1 MATWKTIMARP
12 AEYSPARASSREKSG
27 REDRRGHRGSSRPPV
42 VLCRVMELLEQFRA
56 RYPFPLDDFQLEAIR
71 AIEGG
76 QSVIVSAPTG
86 AGKTLGAEFAIH
98 MALAT
103 GKRIAYTTP
112 LKALSNQKF
121 NDFTRAFGAETGGIL
136 TGDVKVN
143 PHGRVLVMTTEIL
156 RNALYGSGLDD
167 LRYIVLDECHYMGDE
182 ARGTVREEIIVNAPT
197 DVLLVGLSATVANVK
212 EIADWISIVHR
223 PIVPIFHPHRPVP
236 LSYAVADLAG
246 EIHEIAEV
254 RAGRARLVGGEPR
267 GPDDRGRW
275 YTRRVVDPGVLIDG
289 LETRGWLPAIYFIF
303 SRAGCERATD
313 DVLAEGKS
321 LLTTAQQ
328 SDVDHAIDELIHD
341 SPTVAESQLNQ
352 TVFQALRLGVG
363 LHHAGILPS
372 LKRLIELLFERGLC
386 RVVFATET
394 MSLGIHMPA
403 RSVVLQGLTK
413 RTDRGFRSLS
423 HNELTQMAGRA
434 GRRGIDPE
442 GKCVIALDA
451 RDGVED
457 LLRVVDGSPEP
468 IESQF
473 KLGYG
478 SAALLLGTGATPE
491 VLRRRIES
499 SFGQYQN
506 LKRIRATE
514 ADVAALQESLERLRA
529 YAAPCGDFQRVGRY
543 RRARQEV
550 EARRQALGRG
560 ARRGERTAAEAEP
573 GRLILVRRG
582 GAPALAMVLGVHSI
596 RSHRVLIEAL
606 LPHGATVRVKSG
618 VIKRIF
624 WATPPLHVPRDGGRQ
639 TREDGR
645 WRRDGRE
652 GRDHDRRGHDG
663 RGLRQLAEQLER
675 LSVAE
680 LLDRERSQGPEA
692 VLSSIECHRCPWGAT
707 ARCDREWREL
717 ETVTER
723 LGVRRRQL
731 EHLRG
736 AYWQEFLRG
745 VETLGQVGA
754 VRDRQLEGKGRLIAG
769 LRHDNELLVA
779 EGVAHGVFDD
789 VSGPEAAAVC
799 SALIEEARSGDPAL
813 ARAFTKRRP
822 KLKRKLDQLMRVA
835 DTVHEAQRARHLR
848 IPIAVHS
855 GFMPAVFRWA
865 SGEDDWSAI
874 VEEAFGGHEGD
885 LIRAMRRLIAL
896 LRQLA
901 DSPEVPAETG
911 RLLAHA
917 SRVIDRG
924 IVLESALI

>member
-1 MATWKTIMARP
+1 
-12 AEYSPARASSREKSG
+12 
-27 REDRRGHRGSSRPPV
+27 
-42 VLCRVMELLEQFRA
+42 MELLERFRS
-56 RYPFPLDDFQLEAIR
+56 RYSFPLDDFQVEAIR
-71 AIEGG
+71 AIDAG

-86 AGKTLGAEFAIH
+86 AGKTLVAEFAIH
-98 MALAT
+98 AALAA
-103 GKRIAYTTP
+103 GRRLAYTTP

-121 NDFTRAFGAETGGIL
+121 ADFAREFGADRVGIL

-143 PHGRVLVMTTEIL
+143 PHAAILVMTTEIL
-156 RNALYGSGLDD
+156 RNALYGSGLDG

-182 ARGTVREEIIVNAPT
+182 GRGTVWEEIIVSAPP
-197 DVLLVGLSATVANVK
+197 DVVLVGLSATVANVK

-223 PIVPIFHPHRPVP
+223 PIVPIYHPHRPVP
-236 LSYAVADLAG
+236 LTYVIADLAG
-246 EIHEIAEV
+246 EIHDVDQV
-254 RAGRARLVGGEPR
+254 RSGRARVVGDEPR

-275 YTRRVVDPGVLIDG
+275 YTRRVVHPTVLIEA
-289 LETRGWLPAIYFIF
+289 LEERGWLPTIYFIF
-303 SRAGCERATD
+303 SRVGCERAMQ
-313 DVLAEGKS
+313 DVLTEGKS
-321 LLTTAQQ
+321 LLAPPQQREVDTAIG
-328 SDVDHAIDELIHD
+328 DLVRE
-341 SPTVAESQLNQ
+341 SPTVAESVLNQ
-352 TVFQALRLGVG
+352 SVFEALRLGIG

-372 LKRLIELLFERGLC
+372 VKRLIELLFERGLC
-386 RVVFATET
+386 KAVFATET

-442 GKCVIALDA
+442 GTCVIALDA
-451 RDGVED
+451 RDGLED
-457 LLRVVDGSPEP
+457 LLRVIDGSPEP

-478 SAALLLGTGATPE
+478 SVALLLSTGASPE
-491 VLRRRIES
+491 QLRRRIES

-506 LKRIRATE
+506 LKRIRDVE
-514 ADVAALQESLERLRA
+514 ADVRALEASLEELRR
-529 YAAPCGDFQRVGRY
+529 YAAPCGDFQRIGRY

-550 EARRQALGRG
+550 EARRHALGRG
-560 ARRGERTAAEAEP
+560 GSRRGERTVAEAEP
-573 GRLILVRRG
+573 GRLVLVRRG
-582 GAPALAMVLGVHSI
+582 GSATLAMVLGIHAI
-596 RSHRVLIEAL
+596 RGHRVLIDAL
-606 LPHGATVRVKSG
+606 LPHGVTVRVKSG
-618 VIKRIF
+618 VIKRVF
-624 WATPPLHVPRDGGRQ
+624 WATPPLHVPRDGGR
-639 TREDGR
+639 DGR
-645 WRRDGRE
+645 GGAENR
-652 GRDHDRRGHDG
+652 DRRGGWRERGDARGHGSDGRDRRSPDG
-663 RGLRQLAEQLER
+663 RGLRHLAAELER
-675 LSVAE
+675 LSVPE
-680 LLDRERSQGPEA
+680 LVERERAQGPEA
-692 VLSSIECHRCPWGAT
+692 ALATIECHRCPWGAT

-731 EHLRG
+731 EALRG
-736 AYWQEFLRG
+736 AYWQEFLRV
-745 VETLGQVGA
+745 VEVLEQFGA
-754 VRDRQLEGKGRLIAG
+754 VRERQLEGKGRLIAG

-779 EGVAHGVFDD
+779 EGVAHGVFNEA
-789 VSGPEAAAVC
+789 SGPEAAAIC
-799 SALIEEARSGDPAL
+799 SALIEESRSGDPAL
-813 ARAFTKRRP
+813 ARAFMKKRA

-848 IPIAVHS
+848 IPIAVHA

-865 SGEDDWSAI
+865 SGEDDWSGI
-874 VEEAFGGHEGD
+874 VQEAFGGHEGD
-885 LIRAMRRLIAL
+885 LIRAMRRLIDL

>member
-1 MATWKTIMARP
+1 
-12 AEYSPARASSREKSG
+12 
-27 REDRRGHRGSSRPPV
+27 
-42 VLCRVMELLEQFRA
+42 MELLERFRS
-56 RYPFPLDDFQLEAIR
+56 RYPFPLDDFQVEAIR
-71 AIEGG
+71 AIEAG

-86 AGKTLGAEFAIH
+86 AGKTLVAEFAIH
-98 MALAT
+98 AALAA
-103 GKRIAYTTP
+103 GRRLAYTTP

-121 NDFTRAFGAETGGIL
+121 ADFTRELGADSVGIL

-143 PHGRVLVMTTEIL
+143 PHAPILVMTTEIL
-156 RNALYGSGLDD
+156 RNALYGSGLDG
-167 LRYIVLDECHYMGDE
+167 LQYIVLDECHYMGDE
-182 ARGTVREEIIVNAPT
+182 GRGTVWEEIIIAAPP
-197 DVLLVGLSATVANVK
+197 DVVLVGLSATVANVK

-223 PIVPIFHPHRPVP
+223 PIVPIYHPHRPVP
-236 LSYAVADLAG
+236 LAYVIGDLAG
-246 EIHEIAEV
+246 EIHEIDRV
-254 RAGRARLVGGEPR
+254 RSGRARVIGDEPR

-275 YTRRVVDPGVLIDG
+275 YTRRVVPPTVL
-289 LETRGWLPAIYFIF
+289 LEALEARGWLPTIYFIF
-303 SRAGCERATD
+303 SRVGCERAMQ
-313 DVLAEGKS
+313 DVLTEGKS
-321 LLTTAQQ
+321 LLGAPQQREVDTAIG
-328 SDVDHAIDELIHD
+328 DLIRE
-341 SPTVAESQLNQ
+341 SPTVAESVLNQ
-352 TVFQALRLGVG
+352 SVFEALRLGIG

-372 LKRLIELLFERGLC
+372 VKRLIEVLFERGLC
-386 RVVFATET
+386 KAVFATET

-442 GKCVIALDA
+442 GTCVVALDA
-451 RDGVED
+451 RDGLDD
-457 LLRVVDGSPEP
+457 LLRVIDGSPEP

-478 SAALLLGTGATPE
+478 SVALLLSTGAAPDA
-491 VLRRRIES
+491 LRRRIES

-506 LKRIRATE
+506 LKRIREVE
-514 ADVAALQESLERLRA
+514 ADVGALEASLEQLRR
-529 YAAPCGDFQRVGRY
+529 YPAPCGDFQRIGRY

-550 EARRQALGRG
+550 EARRHALGRG
-560 ARRGERTAAEAEP
+560 GGKRGERAERPVAEAEP
-573 GRLILVRRG
+573 GRLVLVRRG
-582 GAPALAMVLGVHSI
+582 GAPTLAMVLGIHTI
-596 RSHRVLIEAL
+596 RSHRVLIDAL

-618 VIKRIF
+618 VIKRVF
-624 WATPPLHVPRDGGRQ
+624 WATPPLHVPHDRGQ
-639 TREDGR
+639 DGR
-645 WRRDGRE
+645 
-652 GRDHDRRGHDG
+652 H
-663 RGLRQLAEQLER
+663 RGLRHLADELER

-680 LLDRERSQGPEA
+680 LIDRERAQGPEA
-692 VLSSIECHRCPWGAT
+692 ALAAIECHRCPWGAT

-723 LGVRRRQL
+723 LGLRRRQL
-731 EHLRG
+731 EQLRG
-736 AYWQEFLRG
+736 AYWQEFLR
-745 VETLGQVGA
+745 VMETLEQFGA
-754 VRDRQLEGKGRLIAG
+754 VRDRRLEDKGRLIAG

-789 VSGPEAAAVC
+789 VSAPEAAAVC

-813 ARAFTKRRP
+813 ARTFLKKRP

-865 SGEDDWSAI
+865 SGEDDWSGM

-885 LIRAMRRLIAL
+885 LIRAMRRLIDL

-901 DSPEVPAETG
+901 DSPEVRAETA
-911 RLLAHA
+911 RVLAHA